1 MRVIDAIIHSLD
13 VLGGQSDLEN
23 IYAEVNKIRATPNP
37 SIRARLYEHSSEC
50 DAYKKTNPDLFESTD
65 GKGSGEWRFRKKK

>member
-50 DAYKKTNPDLFESTD
+50 DA
-65 GKGSGEWRFRKKK
+65 